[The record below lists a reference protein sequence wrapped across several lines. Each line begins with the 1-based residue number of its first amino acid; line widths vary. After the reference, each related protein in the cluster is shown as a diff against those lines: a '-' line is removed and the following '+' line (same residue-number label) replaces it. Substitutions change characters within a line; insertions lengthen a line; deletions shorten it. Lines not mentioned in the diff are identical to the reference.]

1 LNLSSYKEMKLRPGA
16 RSDLIQDH
24 IGRPIIVAAPV
35 RRAALTRD
43 AGAECLM
50 ATPARFLFRGTTVSI
65 MARKLR
71 CERRRAG
78 QNDEQNRSQFCQ
90 RFATHLDASFY
101 HPPVHLFV
109 SHLVSPFVLLSSYRC
124 CST

>member
-1 LNLSSYKEMKLRPGA
+1 MKLRPGA

-24 IGRPIIVAAPV
+24 IGRPIIVRCIPAAPV

-50 ATPARFLFRGTTVSI
+50 ATRPRFLFRGTTVSI

-78 QNDEQNRSQFCQ
+78 QNDEQNRNQFC
-90 RFATHLDASFY
+90 
-101 HPPVHLFV
+101 
-109 SHLVSPFVLLSSYRC
+109 
-124 CST
+124 